1 MKIVIMQALAPKVIS
16 DLISPSRTFVLK
28 RSVGLDKCLLAIIA
42 LIVLLVVK
50 IALIKYARRG

>member
-1 MKIVIMQALAPKVIS
+1 VKSVIMQALAPNVTS
-16 DLISPSRTFVLK
+16 DLTSPSRTFVLK